1 MAGTSP
7 AMTDRGTLDLRRRL
21 QIFSPS
27 FSKFLWFQ
35 CQAFPRNVLAVLW
48 DFKGLRGFQIHFDI
62 FQISGLSG
70 GLNNTLRVGNVLGI
84 VEGDMQTR

>member
-1 MAGTSP
+1 
-7 AMTDRGTLDLRRRL
+7 
-21 QIFSPS
+21 
-27 FSKFLWFQ
+27 
-35 CQAFPRNVLAVLW
+35 LAVLW

-70 GLNNTLRVGNVLGI
+70 GLNNTLRVGNLLGI